1 MRKTGYEG
9 GESFPDQPL
18 IACVCYSSTTV
29 VPGCQPPGGR
39 GVTVT
44 VVVFVVVLV
53 VVLVT
58 VLVVV
63 DGSTDLVVGSAEVV
77 GGADT
82 VLVSVIVTVLV
93 SGAAVLG
100 VVVTAVGEIG
110 FSVVVVVLPAS
121 PDPMTD
127 HTISASRSV
136 TNTPAANIA
145 AGVRYQGTG
154 SLGGRPGGWRSPPYP
169 AG

>member
-1 MRKTGYEG
+1 M
-9 GESFPDQPL
+9 
-18 IACVCYSSTTV
+18 

-63 DGSTDLVVGSAEVV
+63 DGSTDFVVGSAVV
-77 GGADT
+77 VSGADT
-82 VLVSVIVTVLV
+82 VLVSVIVTVFV
-93 SGAAVLG
+93 SGAAVRG
-100 VVVTAVGEIG
+100 VVVTDVGEIG
-110 FSVVVVVLPAS
+110 VSVVVVVLLTLS
-121 PDPMTD
+121 DPTID
-127 HTISASRSV
+127 HTISASSSV
-136 TNTPAANIA
+136 TSTPAVNIA

-154 SLGGRPGGWRSPPYP
+154 SLGGTLGGWRSPRYP
-169 AG
+169 AGWSSL